1 MADTAALVLIA
12 ESDPEVLRE
21 IEAILRRAGHEVA
34 VATDGALA
42 MNKALAAPPQL
53 IVAAAEMPLVD
64 GFKLCQLLRTNPVTR
79 EIPFVFLTSK
89 ETTTADLGKYLRPS
103 DEFLLKPV
111 REQEFL
117 TRIGAILSRGRA
129 ARPVID
135 DQQRLLGTLTEISLM
150 DLLQILRMN
159 RRSGLLELEMEGR
172 RGTLFISEGEVLDA
186 EVGRFRGEKA
196 FFRTLEWEGGKFE
209 FRPQQVSVSPL
220 IKRPGENLILE
231 GLRQLDEV
239 NKLRGAL
246 APPDTHLLLVRRFE
260 GPPERLKP
268 VTREILKLL
277 EYFSSLD
284 DILDQSTLLDL
295 ELCATIQSLVERKI
309 IAVVATQE
317 QTGHA
322 TAAQPL
328 LSLEAALKLSY
339 QLGVGREEGP
349 RVWSGK
355 VLLVSENGG
364 LLRRFLE
371 SISRLKEFR
380 IDASVVLGQQGD
392 AALFGPVG
400 TIQVLEGTELVLFAI
415 PGAPS
420 FRPLWEALANGAVGG
435 IVLTSTFPP
444 FPPFARTGD
453 GVLRLPFL
461 VAGPGLGTPS
471 EGAPLEWTPAVRWA
485 VAGYGEND
493 EAGHLAAFRTFFS
506 LILDS

>member
-1 MADTAALVLIA
+1 MPDTAALILVV
-12 ESDPEVLRE
+12 ESDPEVLRD

-42 MNKALAAPPQL
+42 INKALAAPPQL
-53 IVAAAEMPLVD
+53 IVTAAELPLVD

-79 EIPFVFLTSK
+79 EVPFVFLTSK
-89 ETTTADLGKYLRPS
+89 ETTTADLGKYLRPA
-103 DEFLLKPV
+103 DEFLLKPFK
-111 REQEFL
+111 EQELL
-117 TRIGAILSRGRA
+117 TRVAAILTRGRVT
-129 ARPVID
+129 RPVVD

-159 RRSGLLELEMEGR
+159 RRSGLLELEAEGR
-172 RGTLFISEGEVLDA
+172 RGTLFISEGEILDA
-186 EVGRFRGEKA
+186 EFGRFRGEKA

-209 FRPQQVSVSPL
+209 FRPQQVAVPPL
-220 IKRPGENLILE
+220 ITRPGENLILE

-239 NKLRGAL
+239 NKLRSAL
-246 APPDTHLLLVRRFE
+246 APPGTHLKLIRRFE

-284 DILDQSTLLDL
+284 DILNQSSVLDL
-295 ELCATIQSLVERKI
+295 DLCSTIQALVDRKI
-309 IAVVATQE
+309 IAVVAAQE
-317 QTGHA
+317 QTGQQ

-355 VLLVSENGG
+355 VLLVSESGE

-380 IDASVVLGQQGD
+380 IDASVVLGHHED
-392 AALFGPVG
+392 SVLFGPVG
-400 TIQVLEGTELVLFAI
+400 TIQVLEGTELVLFAL
-415 PGAPS
+415 PGGAA

-435 IVLTSTFPP
+435 IVLSRSFPP
-444 FPPFARTGD
+444 FPPYARTSD
-453 GVLRLPFL
+453 AVLRLPFL
-461 VAGPGLGTPS
+461 VAGPGLVAAAEGT
-471 EGAPLEWTPAVRWA
+471 PLEWTPAVRWA
-485 VAGYGEND
+485 VCGYGEGD
-493 EAGHLAAFRTFFS
+493 ETGHLTAFRTFFS
-506 LILDS
+506 LILES